1 MAGIVEPSAAGVAVG
16 YRSAM
21 AADGG
26 TSLKRGLL
34 ALEVLA
40 RAEGRDEAGL
50 GVVDVARR
58 LGVDKSQASR
68 TLRALA
74 DHGLVERDAASRGY
88 RLGPRLF
95 AYAALV
101 SERRLLRTAPP
112 VLEQLVSAL
121 GERAHLSVLDGTAVL
136 TLLSHSPPHAVQA
149 AGWAGRT
156 VPAYCSAAG
165 RALLADHDPAAL
177 QALLDGVE
185 LVPLGPNTVA
195 SAAEVTARVREAAER
210 GYAVADEELEP
221 GLSAVAAPVRRFDGR
236 IVAALNVS
244 GPSFRFRPR
253 LPEAGEAV
261 MRAAQELSARL
272 REESVADPAT
282 RVVP

>member
-1 MAGIVEPSAAGVAVG
+1 MAG
-16 YRSAM
+16 
-21 AADGG
+21 DGG
-26 TSLKRGLL
+26 SSLRRGLL
-34 ALEVLA
+34 ALELLA
-40 RAEGRDEAGL
+40 RAEDQADGGL
-50 GVVDVARR
+50 GVVDAARR

-74 DHGLVERDAASRGY
+74 DHGLAERDPASRAY
-88 RLGPRLF
+88 RLGPRVF

-112 VLEQLVSAL
+112 VLQALVNAL
-121 GERAHLSVLDGTAVL
+121 GERAHLTVLDGPAVL

-165 RALLADHDPAAL
+165 RALLADHDPDAL
-177 QALLDGVE
+177 RALLGDVE
-185 LVPLGPNTVA
+185 LEPLGPNTVA
-195 SAAEVTARVREAAER
+195 TLAELSARVREAAER
-210 GYAVADEELEP
+210 GYAIADEELEA

-236 IVAALNVS
+236 VVAALNVS

-253 LPEAGEAV
+253 LQEAAEQV
-261 MRAAQELSARL
+261 MRAAQTLSARL
-272 REESVADPAT
+272 SQADVAAPAT
-282 RVVP
+282 RVVESGP

>member
-1 MAGIVEPSAAGVAVG
+1 MTG
-16 YRSAM
+16 
-21 AADGG
+21 DGG
-26 TSLKRGLL
+26 TSLRRGLL

-40 RAEGRDEAGL
+40 RAEGTDEAGL
-50 GVVDVARR
+50 GVLDVARR

-74 DHGLVERDAASRGY
+74 DHGLAERDPASRGY
-88 RLGPRLF
+88 RLGPRVF

-112 VLEQLVSAL
+112 VLERVVGAL
-121 GERAHLSVLDGTAVL
+121 GERAHLSVLDGPAVL

-177 QALLDGVE
+177 RALFDGVE
-185 LVPLGPNTVA
+185 LVRRGPNTA
-195 SAAEVTARVREAAER
+195 TTFAEVSARVHETGER

-221 GLSAVAAPVRRFDGR
+221 GLAAVAAPVRRFDGR

-244 GPSFRFRPR
+244 GPSFRLRAR
-253 LPEAGEAV
+253 LQDAGEEVA
-261 MRAAQELSARL
+261 RAAGELSAAL
-272 REESVADPAT
+272 GEQQVAETAT
-282 RVVP
+282 GVVG

>member
-1 MAGIVEPSAAGVAVG
+1 MPG
-16 YRSAM
+16 
-21 AADGG
+21 DGG
-26 TSLKRGLL
+26 NSLRRGLV
-34 ALEVLA
+34 ALELLA
-40 RAEGRDEAGL
+40 RAEDEGDRGL
-50 GVVDVARR
+50 GVVDAARR

-74 DHGLVERDAASRGY
+74 EHGLAERDPVSRAY
-88 RLGPRLF
+88 RLGPRVF

-112 VLEQLVSAL
+112 VLQALVDAL
-121 GERAHLSVLDGTAVL
+121 GERAHLTVLDGPAVL

-165 RALLADHDPAAL
+165 RALLADHDAE
-177 QALLDGVE
+177 ALLALLGDVD

-195 SAAEVTARVREAAER
+195 SLAELSARVRDAAER

-236 IVAALNVS
+236 VVAALNVS
-244 GPSFRFRPR
+244 GPSFRFRER
-253 LPEAGEAV
+253 LDEAGEAV
-261 MRAAQELSARL
+261 MRAAGTLSARIS
-272 REESVADPAT
+272 ETGVATRAT
-282 RVVP
+282 RVVELGP

>member
-1 MAGIVEPSAAGVAVG
+1 MEARRTTGAGGS
-16 YRSAM
+16 
-21 AADGG
+21 
-26 TSLKRGLL
+26 SLRRGLL

-40 RAEGRDEAGL
+40 LADGRDDAGL

-68 TLRALA
+68 TLRVLA
-74 DHGLVERDAASRGY
+74 DHGLAERDAASRAY
-88 RLGPRLF
+88 RLGPRVF

-112 VLEQLVSAL
+112 VLERLVSAL
-121 GERAHLSVLDGTAVL
+121 GERAHLSVLDGPAVL

-165 RALLADHDPAAL
+165 RALLADHDAAAL
-177 QALLDGVE
+177 RALLGGIE
-185 LVPLGPNTVA
+185 LVARGPNTVG
-195 SAAEVTARVREAAER
+195 SFDDLSARVREAADR

-221 GLSAVAAPVRRFDGR
+221 GLAAVAAPVRRFDGR
-236 IVAALNVS
+236 IVAAVNVS
-244 GPSFRFRPR
+244 GPSFRFGPR
-253 LPEAGEAV
+253 LLQAGTEVA
-261 MRAAQELSARL
+261 RAADELSARL
-272 REESVADPAT
+272 REPSLPDQQPEL
-282 RVVP
+282 